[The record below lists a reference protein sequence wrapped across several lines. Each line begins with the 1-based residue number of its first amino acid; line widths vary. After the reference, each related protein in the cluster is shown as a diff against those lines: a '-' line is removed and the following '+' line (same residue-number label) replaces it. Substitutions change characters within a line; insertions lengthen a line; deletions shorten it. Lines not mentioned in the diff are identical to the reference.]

1 MTYRKFFRGLQSQS
15 SYSQNLFFLTILG
28 DFSENPLKTSKKHE
42 KLLSAHV
49 CKHIM
54 RLRRR
59 TMLPF
64 ALADRYDPKQLY
76 KHTQW
81 VLVTYRKI
89 FRGLQS
95 QSSCSQNLIF

>member
-1 MTYRKFFRGLQSQS
+1 M
-15 SYSQNLFFLTILG
+15 QNL
-28 DFSENPLKTSKKHE
+28 LKTRKKR
-42 KLLSAHV
+42 KKSPSAHV

-59 TMLPF
+59 TMLPL

-76 KHTQW
+76 EYTQW